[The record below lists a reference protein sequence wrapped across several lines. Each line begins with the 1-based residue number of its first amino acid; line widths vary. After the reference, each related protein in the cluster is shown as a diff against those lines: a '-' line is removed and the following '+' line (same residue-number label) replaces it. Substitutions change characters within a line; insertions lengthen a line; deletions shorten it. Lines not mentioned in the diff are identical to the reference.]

1 MTVDVAAF
9 AARIPKAELHV
20 HLEGTISR
28 DAYQR
33 IARRNGI
40 EPIPPESLFAC
51 DDFPTF
57 LRSFLEAVKAL
68 REPHDFAELAD
79 EYLTRSADDGVHHV
93 EFFLSPATQRRFI
106 PTLDLKTTLATVWE
120 ACQRARATRGIS
132 SLIIFDMVRNLGE
145 EEAMRDLDL
154 AVACRDGGIGIVGVG
169 LGGDERNFPA
179 RDFQRAYARARELGF
194 RRTVHAGEAAG
205 AESIVDAVE
214 LLGAERIGHAVAA
227 RGNPEVL
234 ALLCDREVTV
244 DACPTSNRI
253 TAALPPGEPH
263 PLREFLGAGIA
274 VTLNSDDPSF
284 FRTSVSKEY
293 EHAAALGCGVDEIA
307 SIARASFERS
317 FLPETEKRRL
327 VAKVDA
333 FAVSAYDV
341 GSTR

>member
-40 EPIPPESLFAC
+40 EPIPPERLFAC

-68 REPHDFAELAD
+68 REPRDFAELAD
-79 EYLTRSADDGVHHV
+79 EYLTRSADDGVRHV
-93 EFFLSPATQRRFI
+93 ELFLSPATQRKFA
-106 PTLDLKTTLATVWE
+106 PTLDLQTMVAAVSE

-154 AVACRDGGIGIVGVG
+154 ADACSDSGIVGVG

-179 RDFQRAYARARELGF
+179 RDFQRAYARARELGL

-234 ALLCDREVTV
+234 ALLRDREVAV

-253 TAALPPGEPH
+253 TAALAPGEPH

-284 FRTSVSKEY
+284 FRTIVSEEY
-293 EHAAALGCGVDEIA
+293 EHAAALGCGVGEIA

-317 FLPETEKRRL
+317 FLPEAEKRRL
-327 VAKVDA
+327 VTEVDA
-333 FAVSAYDV
+333 FAASAYDV